1 MFNRR
6 ALIGTSVA
14 AAAALTLAACGNDSG
29 GSEATETNGT
39 VVVAATPVPH
49 ADILNFI
56 AENLADAAGL
66 TVEVEEFT
74 DYVQPNVATSDGS
87 VDANFFQTEPYLEE
101 YNAANGTD
109 LVTVAAVHIEPLGLY
124 SNSLASVEEIPDGA
138 QIAIPGDGSNGGRAL
153 ALLADAGLITLAE
166 GVDATLATEDDIAE
180 NPKHLEFVPLEAAQL
195 ALSLEDV
202 DAAVINGNYALEAD
216 LSPAEDALHS
226 ESPDGNPYANYLVTT
241 AANAENED
249 VQKLAELLQSDEVKQ
264 FILDTWSDG
273 SVVPAS

>member
-6 ALIGTSVA
+6 ALLSGSIA
-14 AAAALTLAACGNDSG
+14 ATAALALTACGADG

-49 ADILNFI
+49 ADILNYI
-56 AENLADAAGL
+56 ADNLAEDAGL
-66 TVEVEEFT
+66 TIEVEEFT
-74 DYVQPNVATSDGS
+74 DYVQPNVATADGS
-87 VDANFFQTEPYLEE
+87 VDANFFQTEPYLDE
-101 YNAANGTD
+101 YNTANGTD

-124 SNSLASVEEIPDGA
+124 SASAASIEAIPDGG

-153 ALLADAGLITLAE
+153 ALLADAGLITLAD

-180 NPKHLEFVPLEAAQL
+180 NPKNLEFVPLEAAQL
-195 ALSLEDV
+195 APSLPDV

-249 VQKLAELLQSDEVKQ
+249 IQKLAELLQSDEVKQ
-264 FILDTWSDG
+264 FILDTWADG
-273 SVVPAS
+273 SVIPAS

>member
-1 MFNRR
+1 MFNHR
-6 ALIGTSVA
+6 ALLGASVA
-14 AAAALTLAACGNDSG
+14 TATALTLAACGNG
-29 GSEATETNGT
+29 GASEATETGGT

-56 AENLADAAGL
+56 AENLAEDAGI

-74 DYVQPNVATSDGS
+74 DYVQPNVATADGS

-101 YNAANGTD
+101 YNTAHSTD
-109 LVTVAAVHIEPLGLY
+109 LVTVAPVHIEPLGLY
-124 SNSLASVEEIPDGA
+124 SNSVDSVEAIPEGA

-153 ALLADAGLITLAE
+153 ALLEDAGLITLAD
-166 GVDATLATEDDIAE
+166 GVDVTLATEDDVAE
-180 NPKHLEFVPLEAAQL
+180 NPKNLEFVPLEAAQL

-226 ESPDGNPYANYLVTT
+226 EAPEGNPYANYLVAT

-249 VQKLAELLQSDEVKQ
+249 VLKLAELLQSDEVKQ
-264 FILDTWSDG
+264 FILATWTDG

>member
-6 ALIGTSVA
+6 ALIGSSVA
-14 AAAALTLAACGNDSG
+14 AAAALALTACGNDSG
-29 GSEATETNGT
+29 ESEATETNGT
-39 VVVAATPVPH
+39 IVVAATPVPH
-49 ADILNFI
+49 ADILNYI
-56 AENLADAAGL
+56 AENLADDAGL
-66 TVEVEEFT
+66 TIEVEEFT

-87 VDANFFQTEPYLEE
+87 VDANFFQTEPYLDE

-124 SNSLASVEEIPDGA
+124 SSSVASVEEIPDGA
-138 QIAIPGDGSNGGRAL
+138 QVAIPGDGSNGGRAL
-153 ALLADAGLITLAE
+153 ALLADAGLITLAD

-180 NPKHLEFVPLEAAQL
+180 NPKNIEFVPLEAAQL

-241 AANAENED
+241 EANKDNED

-264 FILDTWSDG
+264 FILDTWADG

>member
-14 AAAALTLAACGNDSG
+14 AAAALTLAACGDDAG
-29 GSEATETNGT
+29 ESEATETNGT

-56 AENLADAAGL
+56 AENLADDAGL

-87 VDANFFQTEPYLEE
+87 VDANFFQTEPYLDE
-101 YNAANGTD
+101 YNTANGTD

-124 SNSLASVEEIPDGA
+124 SSSVASVEEIPDGA

-153 ALLADAGLITLAE
+153 ALLADAGLITLAD
-166 GVDATLATEDDIAE
+166 GVDSTLATEDDIAD
-180 NPKHLEFVPLEAAQL
+180 NPKNIEFVPLEAAQL

-241 AANAENED
+241 AANADNAD
-249 VQKLAELLQSDEVKQ
+249 IQKLAELLQSDEVKQ
-264 FILDTWSDG
+264 FILDTWADG

>member
-6 ALIGTSVA
+6 ALLGGSVA
-14 AAAALTLAACGNDSG
+14 AVTALSLAACGTDS

-49 ADILNFI
+49 ADILNYI
-56 AENLADAAGL
+56 SENLAEDAGI
-66 TVEVEEFT
+66 TIEVEEFT
-74 DYVQPNVATSDGS
+74 DYVQPNVATADGS

-109 LVTVAAVHIEPLGLY
+109 LVTVAPVHIEPLGLY
-124 SNSLASVEEIPDGA
+124 SSKVASVEEIPDGA
-138 QIAIPGDGSNGGRAL
+138 QVAIPGDGSNGGRAL

-180 NPKHLEFVPLEAAQL
+180 NPKNIEFVPLEAAQL

-216 LSPAEDALHS
+216 LSPAEDALFS
-226 ESPDGNPYANYLVTT
+226 ESPEGNPYANYLVAS
-241 AANAENED
+241 AANADNED
-249 VQKLAELLQSDEVKQ
+249 VRKLAELLQSDEVKQ
-264 FILDTWSDG
+264 FILGTWADG
-273 SVVPAS
+273 SVIPAS

>member
-6 ALIGTSVA
+6 ALLGGSIA
-14 AAAALTLAACGNDSG
+14 ATAALALTACGADG

-49 ADILNFI
+49 ADILNYI
-56 AENLADAAGL
+56 ADNLAEDAGL
-66 TVEVEEFT
+66 TIEVEEFT
-74 DYVQPNVATSDGS
+74 DYVQPNVATADGS

-101 YNAANGTD
+101 YNTANGTD

-124 SNSLASVEEIPDGA
+124 SASAASVEEIPDGG

-180 NPKHLEFVPLEAAQL
+180 NPKNLEFVPLEAAQL
-195 ALSLEDV
+195 APSLPDV

-241 AANAENED
+241 AANADNPD
-249 VQKLAELLQSDEVKQ
+249 IQQLAELLQSDDVRR
-264 FILDTWSDG
+264 FILDTWADG
-273 SVVPAS
+273 SVIPAS

>member
-6 ALIGTSVA
+6 ALLGSSVA
-14 AAAALTLAACGNDSG
+14 AATALALTACGSDG

-49 ADILNFI
+49 ADILNYI
-56 AENLADAAGL
+56 AENLADDAGL
-66 TVEVEEFT
+66 TIEVEEFT

-101 YNAANGTD
+101 YNIANGTD

-124 SNSLASVEEIPDGA
+124 SDKVASLEEIPDGA

-153 ALLADAGLITLAE
+153 ALLADAGLITLAD
-166 GVDATLATEDDIAE
+166 GVDVTLATEDDVAE
-180 NPKHLEFVPLEAAQL
+180 NPKNIEFVPLEAAQL
-195 ALSLEDV
+195 ALSLPDV

-241 AANAENED
+241 AANADNED
-249 VQKLAELLQSDEVKQ
+249 IQKLAELLQSDEVKQ
-264 FILDTWSDG
+264 FILDTWADG

>member
-6 ALIGTSVA
+6 ALLGSSIVA
-14 AAAALTLAACGNDSG
+14 ASALALTACGADEP
-29 GSEATETNGT
+29 SEPTETNGT
-39 VVVAATPVPH
+39 VTVAATPVPH

-56 AENLADAAGL
+56 ADNLADDAGL
-66 TVEVEEFT
+66 TIEVEEFT
-74 DYVQPNVATSDGS
+74 DYVQPNVATADNS
-87 VDANFFQTEPYLEE
+87 VDANFFQTEPYLDE

-124 SNSLASVEEIPDGA
+124 SDKAATLEEIPEGG
-138 QIAIPGDGSNGGRAL
+138 QVAIPGDGSNGGRAL
-153 ALLADAGLITLAE
+153 ALLADAGLITLAD
-166 GVDATLATEDDIAE
+166 GVDVTLATEDDIAE
-180 NPKHLEFVPLEAAQL
+180 NPKNLEFVPLEAAQL
-195 ALSLEDV
+195 ALSLPDV

-241 AANAENED
+241 AANADNED
-249 VQKLAELLQSDEVKQ
+249 IQKLAELLQSDEVKQ
-264 FILDTWSDG
+264 FILDTWDDG

>member
-6 ALIGTSVA
+6 ALLGGSVA
-14 AAAALTLAACGNDSG
+14 AAAALALTACGADG

-39 VVVAATPVPH
+39 IVVAATPVPH

-56 AENLADAAGL
+56 ADNLAEDAGL
-66 TVEVEEFT
+66 TIEVEEFT
-74 DYVQPNVATSDGS
+74 DYVQPNVATADGS

-101 YNAANGTD
+101 YNTANGTD

-124 SNSLASVEEIPDGA
+124 SASAASIEEIPDGG

-180 NPKHLEFVPLEAAQL
+180 NPKNLEFVPLEAAQL
-195 ALSLEDV
+195 AASLPDV

-226 ESPDGNPYANYLVTT
+226 ESPEGNPYANYLVTT

-264 FILDTWSDG
+264 FILDTWADG
-273 SVVPAS
+273 SVIPAS

>member
-6 ALIGTSVA
+6 ALLGSTVVA
-14 AAAALTLAACGNDSG
+14 ASALALTACGADEA
-29 GSEATETNGT
+29 SEPTETNGT

-49 ADILNFI
+49 ADILAFVADEL
-56 AENLADAAGL
+56 AEDAGL
-66 TVEVEEFT
+66 TIEVEEFT
-74 DYVQPNVATSDGS
+74 DYVQPNEATADGS

-101 YNAANGTD
+101 YNQANGTD
-109 LVTVAAVHIEPLGLY
+109 LVTVAPVHIEPLGLY
-124 SNSLASVEEIPDGA
+124 SDKVDSVEAIPEGG
-138 QIAIPGDGSNGGRAL
+138 QVAIPGDGSNGGRAL

-166 GVDATLATEDDIAE
+166 DADPTFATEDDIAE
-180 NPKHLEFVPLEAAQL
+180 NPKDLEFVPLEAAQL
-195 ALSLEDV
+195 ARSLQDV

-226 ESPDGNPYANYLVTT
+226 ESPEDNPYANYLVAT

-249 VQKLAELLQSDEVKQ
+249 VQKLAELLQSDEVRE
-264 FILDTWSDG
+264 FIEQTWTDG

>member
-1 MFNRR
+1 MLNRR
-6 ALIGTSVA
+6 AVLGASLATA
-14 AAAALTLAACGNDSG
+14 TALTLAACGNDS

-49 ADILNFI
+49 ADILNYI
-56 AENLADAAGL
+56 AENLAEDAGI

-74 DYVQPNVATSDGS
+74 DYVQPNVATADGS

-109 LVTVAAVHIEPLGLY
+109 LVTVAPVHIEPLGLY
-124 SNSLASVEEIPDGA
+124 SDKVASVEEIPDGA

-153 ALLADAGLITLAE
+153 ALLADAGLITLAD
-166 GVDATLATEDDIAE
+166 GVDVTLATEDDVAE
-180 NPKHLEFVPLEAAQL
+180 NPKNLEFVPLEAAQL
-195 ALSLEDV
+195 ALSLPDV

-216 LSPAEDALHS
+216 LSPAEDALYS
-226 ESPDGNPYANYLVTT
+226 ESPEGNPYANYLVTT

-249 VQKLAELLQSDEVKQ
+249 VQKLAELLQSDKVKQ
-264 FILDTWSDG
+264 FILDTWADG

>member
-29 GSEATETNGT
+29 ESEPTETNGT

-49 ADILNFI
+49 ADILNYI
-56 AENLADAAGL
+56 AENLADDAGL
-66 TVEVEEFT
+66 TIEVEEFT

-87 VDANFFQTEPYLEE
+87 VDANFFQTEPYLDE
-101 YNAANGTD
+101 YNTANGTD

-124 SNSLASVEEIPDGA
+124 SSSVASVEEIPDGA

-153 ALLADAGLITLAE
+153 ALLADAGLITLAD

-180 NPKHLEFVPLEAAQL
+180 NPKNLEFVPLEAAQL

-216 LSPAEDALHS
+216 LSPAEDALYS

-241 AANAENED
+241 AANADNED
-249 VQKLAELLQSDEVKQ
+249 IQKLADLLQSDEVKQ
-264 FILDTWSDG
+264 FILDTWADG

>member
-1 MFNRR
+1 MFDRR
-6 ALIGTSVA
+6 ALLGASIAGAT
-14 AAAALTLAACGNDSG
+14 ALTLTACGNDG

-49 ADILNFI
+49 ADILNYI
-56 AENLADAAGL
+56 AENLAEDAGL
-66 TVEVEEFT
+66 TIEVEEFT

-87 VDANFFQTEPYLEE
+87 VDANFFQTEPYLDE

-124 SNSLASVEEIPDGA
+124 SNSAASVEEIPEGA
-138 QIAIPGDGSNGGRAL
+138 QVAIPGDGSNGGRAL

-180 NPKHLEFVPLEAAQL
+180 NPKNLEFVPLEAAQL

-226 ESPDGNPYANYLVTT
+226 ESPDGNPYANYLVATE
-241 AANAENED
+241 ANAENED
-249 VQKLAELLQSDEVKQ
+249 VQQLAELLQSDEVKQ
-264 FILDTWSDG
+264 FILDTWADG

>member
-6 ALIGTSVA
+6 ALLGGSVA
-14 AAAALTLAACGNDSG
+14 AVTALSLAACGTDS

-49 ADILNFI
+49 ADILNYI
-56 AENLADAAGL
+56 SENLAEDAGI
-66 TVEVEEFT
+66 TIEVEEFT
-74 DYVQPNVATSDGS
+74 DYVQPNVATADGS

-109 LVTVAAVHIEPLGLY
+109 LVTVAPVHIEPLGLY
-124 SNSLASVEEIPDGA
+124 SSKVASVEEIPDGA
-138 QIAIPGDGSNGGRAL
+138 QVAIPGDGSNGGRAL
-153 ALLADAGLITLAE
+153 ALLADAGLITLAD

-180 NPKHLEFVPLEAAQL
+180 NPKNIEFVPLEAAQL

-216 LSPAEDALHS
+216 LSPAEDALFS
-226 ESPDGNPYANYLVTT
+226 ESPEGNPYANYLVAS
-241 AANAENED
+241 AANADNED

-264 FILDTWSDG
+264 FILDTWADG
-273 SVVPAS
+273 SVIPAS

>member
-6 ALIGTSVA
+6 TLVGASIAT
-14 AAAALTLAACGNDSG
+14 AAALTLSACGNDG

-56 AENLADAAGL
+56 SENLAEDAGL
-66 TVEVEEFT
+66 TIEVQEFT
-74 DYVQPNVATSDGS
+74 DYVQPNVATADGS
-87 VDANFFQTEPYLEE
+87 VDANFFQTEPYLDE

-109 LVTVAAVHIEPLGLY
+109 LTTVAPVHIEPLGLY
-124 SNSLASVEEIPDGA
+124 SNSVASVDEIPNGA

-153 ALLADAGLITLAE
+153 ALLADAGLITLAD
-166 GVDATLATEDDIAE
+166 GVDVTLATEDDIAD
-180 NPKHLEFVPLEAAQL
+180 NPKNLEFVPLEAAQL

-216 LSPAEDALHS
+216 LSPAEDALFS
-226 ESPDGNPYANYLVTT
+226 ESPEGNPYANYLVTT
-241 AANAENED
+241 AANADNPD

-273 SVVPAS
+273 SVIPAS

>member
-6 ALIGTSVA
+6 ALLGGSVA
-14 AAAALTLAACGNDSG
+14 AVTALSLAACGTDS

-49 ADILNFI
+49 ADILNYI
-56 AENLADAAGL
+56 SENLAEDAGI
-66 TVEVEEFT
+66 TVEIEEFT
-74 DYVQPNVATSDGS
+74 DYVQPNVATADGS

-109 LVTVAAVHIEPLGLY
+109 LVTVAPVHIEPLGLY
-124 SNSLASVEEIPDGA
+124 SSKVASVEEIPDGA
-138 QIAIPGDGSNGGRAL
+138 QVAIPGDGSNGGRAL
-153 ALLADAGLITLAE
+153 ALLADAGLITLAD
-166 GVDATLATEDDIAE
+166 GVDVTLATEDDIAE
-180 NPKHLEFVPLEAAQL
+180 NSKNIEFVPLEAAQL

-216 LSPAEDALHS
+216 LSPAEDALFS
-226 ESPDGNPYANYLVTT
+226 ESPEGNPYANYLVTT
-241 AANAENED
+241 AANADNED

-264 FILDTWSDG
+264 FILDTWADG
-273 SVVPAS
+273 SVIPAS